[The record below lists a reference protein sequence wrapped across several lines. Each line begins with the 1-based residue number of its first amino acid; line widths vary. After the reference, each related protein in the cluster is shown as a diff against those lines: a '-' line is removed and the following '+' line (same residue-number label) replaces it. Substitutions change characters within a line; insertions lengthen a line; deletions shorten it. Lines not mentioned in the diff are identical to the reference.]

1 MVKPG
6 VFMHPRH
13 NPGGVEEISTLASN
27 LNCYN
32 PFSNWMGYFNFMNYN
47 LGDGKHEFNGELENN
62 DMISPPPIVNEKDI
76 ACLRRLDPIFDQ
88 IHLTYGAPPNWS
100 REPGFISLCRIILE
114 QQVSLSSA
122 RAHFLK
128 LVEYIGFLTPENILK
143 LTDKEMRTCQISRQ
157 KARYLRALSTAVR
170 EGNLDLNSLTELD
183 EAAIRQQLTQ
193 VTGIGAWTSD
203 IYLLFCLQSRD
214 ILPLGDVAIRSAVK
228 TLTGCVTP
236 EDIDS
241 RSREWAPLRSLASFY
256 LWHAYLC
263 SRNRT
268 ADFS

>member
-1 MVKPG
+1 M
-6 VFMHPRH
+6 
-13 NPGGVEEISTLASN
+13 E
-27 LNCYN
+27 
-32 PFSNWMGYFNFMNYN
+32 
-47 LGDGKHEFNGELENN
+47 
-62 DMISPPPIVNEKDI
+62 IVNAKEMQQ
-76 ACLRRLDPIFDQ
+76 LRRLDKIFDQ
-88 IHLTYGAPPNWS
+88 IHLAYGPPPKWK
-100 REPGFISLCRIILE
+100 RPPGFVSLCRIILE

-128 LVEYIGFLTPENILK
+128 LVEYIGILTPENILK
-143 LTDKEMRTCQISRQ
+143 LTDQEMRTCQISRQ

-170 EGNLDLNSLTELD
+170 EGNLDLDSLAELD
-183 EAAIRQQLTQ
+183 EDAIRQQLTR
-193 VTGIGAWTSD
+193 VTGIGVWTSD

-214 ILPLGDVAIRSAVK
+214 ILPLGDVAIRSAVQ

-236 EDIDS
+236 EDIAS